1 MSKTP
6 KYDPQDFDE
15 LSRQIDDLLGTSG
28 ERIVTEDDGIDLAQ
42 YTPVDA
48 SVEAGAVYQNFS
60 NGYGAA
66 RPTSGQG
73 IPAVYRQILQ
83 RETGLALQ
91 QIPGSGFCPTQ
102 MIYVGGM
109 ICTGQGISS
118 FERQ

>member
-42 YTPVDA
+42 FAPANA
-48 SVEAGAVYQNFS
+48 SVEDGAVYQNFS

-66 RPTSGQG
+66 RPTGGQG
-73 IPAVYRQILQ
+73 IPAYNRDLHKEKPTPGEYRI
-83 RETGLALQ
+83 T
-91 QIPGSGFCPTQ
+91 
-102 MIYVGGM
+102 
-109 ICTGQGISS
+109 SS
-118 FERQ
+118 STSV